1 MHHPLLRLGLLGF
14 SAQQRE
20 TVTRFLAENSAAA
33 RERTQSDPDMPWQ
46 HPVWVLSDY
55 REANALLICAAP
67 AHEGEIQLEAH
78 DAYSPLAVKLADLV
92 LPYAVQWLSRPA
104 DSGFVSPVQ
113 PASDNK
119 AHNVS
124 TAHEINID
132 SAQSLVK
139 TLRYFEASL
148 RPLRTLFALAE
159 QMMERRSELDDQH
172 VFHLTRSNM
181 LDCIVDLS
189 TSRLMVRDGMRP
201 VDVYDTAWQS
211 RPLAANTLPPGFSVW
226 SMEEVAWLYGLH
238 RPTIA
243 LPKRYMQSPVYFRR
257 LPRVRS
263 SLLQPRHTNL
273 IELLGS
279 AALTYQQLGES
290 LDIDGENLERDLYS
304 LYLCRAITT
313 RSHKGAMG
321 QDSDAG
327 NSSLF
332 FRPPSIGTNTVH
344 DYTIETVTGHLI

>member
-14 SAQQRE
+14 SAQQRRVVE
-20 TVTRFLAENSAAA
+20 QLLAENTAAA
-33 RERTQSDPDMPWQ
+33 TKHAQSDPDMPWQ
-46 HPVWVLSDY
+46 HPVWVLSSY
-55 REANALLICAAP
+55 REANALLICASP

-78 DAYSPLAVKLADLV
+78 DAHSPLAVKLADLV
-92 LPYAVQWLSRPA
+92 LPYAVQWLSSPIQGRPA
-104 DSGFVSPVQ
+104 SPAL
-113 PASDNK
+113 PIDNIKARDASP
-119 AHNVS
+119 
-124 TAHEINID
+124 AHEVDID
-132 SAQSLVK
+132 SAQSLIK
-139 TLRYFEASL
+139 TLRYFEAIL

-172 VFHLTRSNM
+172 VFHLTRTNM

-189 TSRLMVRDGMRP
+189 TRRLMVRDGMRP
-201 VDVYDTAWQS
+201 VDVYDTVWQP

-238 RPTIA
+238 RPVIA

-273 IELLGS
+273 MKALGS
-279 AALTYQQLGES
+279 AALTYQQLRES
-290 LDIDGENLERDLYS
+290 LDIDVENLERDLYS

-313 RSHKGAMG
+313 RSHRGAMG
-321 QDSDAG
+321 HDGDAG
-327 NSSLF
+327 HSSLF
-332 FRPPSIGTNTVH
+332 FRPPSVGANTVQ